1 MLGLEKKR
9 EGENTPDKKAILLW
23 GFTQIITSLRRKT
36 HIRNSLP
43 ALDRAGRSNMLAF
56 ALQELQG
63 EFSPP
68 FDNNLVHPAT
78 QEKPLLSGVFTP
90 SRSLS

>member
-1 MLGLEKKR
+1 
-9 EGENTPDKKAILLW
+9 
-23 GFTQIITSLRRKT
+23 
-36 HIRNSLP
+36 
-43 ALDRAGRSNMLAF
+43 MLAF

-68 FDNNLVHPAT
+68 FDNNLVHPTT
-78 QEKPLLSGVFTP
+78 QEKPFLSGMLPP